1 MDGFLA
7 ERVISELPDGLRDV
21 DVFEEMVILLGF
33 EEDVFFLQAWRCY
46 SIWRRRMST
55 LKLSCLR
62 WMGSG
67 LLVYWCSYISIYYKI
82 KNSGSFEMVVAQV
95 SLH

>member
-33 EEDVFFLQAWRCY
+33 EEDVFFPAGLEMLFDLAPADVHPEAFV
-46 SIWRRRMST
+46 
-55 LKLSCLR
+55 LALDGL
-62 WMGSG
+62 GFAG
-67 LLVYWCSYISIYYKI
+67 LLVFIHLYI
-82 KNSGSFEMVVAQV
+82 
-95 SLH
+95 L